1 MRIRWRLSV
10 ADVTIAAMSITGSLA
25 EGSFAAKA
33 GMWARRGAET
43 PSEGSARSLL
53 GDGES
58 AAVDE

>member
-1 MRIRWRLSV
+1 
-10 ADVTIAAMSITGSLA
+10 MSITGSLA